1 MKNTLLKF
9 ESAELG
15 VSFGGMLYQGKPV
28 VDAVELAKSL
38 GYANPHEALQD
49 NCKSLIK
56 LNSSQTLDMGMGFRP
71 KGVILAPESDAYRL
85 ILRSRLPKAEKV
97 QDWICEEVLPV
108 IRETGRYESVPAGS
122 AYEVSNNNDLL
133 SMAKIVAEATVAA
146 AIRAMEEVV
155 TNRQQ
160 QRAERQHKASDVTED
175 FTVFD
180 CSKPEPK
187 VTNLVCDDV
196 ANLLTVRALATRT
209 GLADS
214 ACRRLIEFA
223 HVPARKIGR
232 SGLHADSDAFVAAAC
247 KLIGESEPPKGK
259 IKRWQH
265 PEFGGFMLR
274 RAVSV
279 SGQEKK
285 D

>member
-122 AYEVSNNNDLL
+122 AYEVSNNNELL

-160 QRAERQHKASDVTED
+160 QRAERQYKASDVTED

-180 CSKPEPK
+180 YSKPEPK
-187 VTNLVCDDV
+187 VANLVGDDV

-223 HVPARKIGR
+223 SVPSKKMGIK
-232 SGLHADSDAFVAAAC
+232 GLCADGDAFTAAAC